1 MDALRKVRDSADFKR
16 TVREIKNKG
25 AYCSLAALGAV
36 VILFV
41 CLNLT
46 LCVLCLRCDVRSVQ
60 LYGDGAAR
68 ARSHVQ

>member
-1 MDALRKVRDSADFKR
+1 MRRLIALVLCFDLCLITPRQTTMDALRKVRDSADFKR

-36 VILFV
+36 VSLFV

-46 LCVLCLRCDVRSVQ
+46 L
-60 LYGDGAAR
+60 
-68 ARSHVQ
+68 

>member
-46 LCVLCLRCDVRSVQ
+46 L
-60 LYGDGAAR
+60 
-68 ARSHVQ
+68 